1 MSNQEMFEAIHTEL
15 AKINTNI
22 EHLTQIMKVL
32 SEHQVES
39 LNQEFDHQT
48 TMINNCLKDYVTE
61 VIQVCLQDYVTEIL
75 TESISHQT
83 QMLRASIE
91 HQTNMLLKGLR

>member
-1 MSNQEMFEAIHTEL
+1 MFKSIHTEL

-39 LNQEFDHQT
+39 LNREFDHQT

-61 VIQVCLQDYVTEIL
+61 VIHGCLQDYVTEAL
-75 TESISHQT
+75 MKSMSHQT
-83 QMLRASIE
+83 EMLRASIE
-91 HQTNMLLKGLR
+91 HQTNMLLKGLH